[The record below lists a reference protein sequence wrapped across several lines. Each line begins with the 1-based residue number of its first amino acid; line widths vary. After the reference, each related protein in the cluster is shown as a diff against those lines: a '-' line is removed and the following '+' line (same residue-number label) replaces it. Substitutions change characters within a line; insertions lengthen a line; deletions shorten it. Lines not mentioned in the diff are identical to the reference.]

1 MQLIVGVFLL
11 LGIASGFILF
21 KNVRL
26 SLENQPLQRQYKVSV
41 IIPARNEEKNLP
53 YILESLKNQTY
64 MPYEVIVVDDFSSD
78 RTFEIAESYGVKVI
92 RNTEMP
98 DGWTGKTWAL
108 WNGYK
113 NSTGDV
119 LAFIDADVRLSP
131 RALESLVKAR
141 DKANGAI
148 SVVPYHRPEKF
159 YEKLSLIPYIL
170 GIFAFTS
177 PFEKYNPRK
186 GMYGSCIVVSRED
199 YEKVNG
205 HYSIKGELLDDL
217 NLGEKFTSNGINV
230 QNFIGYDLISFRMY
244 PYGIKSE
251 IEGFGKGAVLSTSRL
266 EVATIIFIA
275 LWLIGLL
282 AVEFITPFLVFYKS
296 DLLGLFLVIY
306 TMYTLQIIYIDN
318 WTGRYGIAVPLFHI
332 LSSLFFICIMVYSLY
347 QVFFLGYVT
356 WKGRKIKI

>member
-1 MQLIVGVFLL
+1 MIVSAFLF
-11 LGIASGFILF
+11 LGIISGFVLF
-21 KNVRL
+21 RNLKVPYD
-26 SLENQPLQRQYKVSV
+26 NQPLEKQYKISV

-78 RTFEIAESYGVKVI
+78 RTFEIAESYGVKVMK
-92 RNTEMP
+92 NTEMP

-119 LAFIDADVRLSP
+119 FAFIDADVRLSP
-131 RALESLVKAR
+131 RALESLAKAR
-141 DKANGAI
+141 EKVNGAI
-148 SVVPYHRPEKF
+148 SVVPYHSPEKF

-205 HYSIKGELLDDL
+205 HHSIKGELLDDL
-217 NLGEKFTSNGINV
+217 NLGERFTSNGINV

-251 IEGFGKGAVLSTSRL
+251 VEGFGKGAILSTSKL
-266 EVATIIFIA
+266 EVMTTIFIA

-282 AVEFITPFLVFYKS
+282 AVEFITPFLAFYKS
-296 DLLGLFLVIY
+296 DLFGLFLVLYI
-306 TMYTLQIIYIDN
+306 MYTLQIIYIDN
-318 WTGRYGIAVPLFHI
+318 WTGRYGIIVPLFHI
-332 LSSLFFICIMVYSLY
+332 LSSLFFIYIMFYSLY

-356 WKGRKIKI
+356 WKGRRIKV